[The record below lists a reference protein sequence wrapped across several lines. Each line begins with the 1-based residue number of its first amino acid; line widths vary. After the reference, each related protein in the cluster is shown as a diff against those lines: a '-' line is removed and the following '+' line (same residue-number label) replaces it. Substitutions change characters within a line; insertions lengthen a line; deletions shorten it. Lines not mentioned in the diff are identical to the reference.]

1 MLLRSNGFGHAVPRP
16 LQKDMNKRAQPRTL
30 VLGLGNT
37 IRSDDGVGVAALR
50 CLEEDPR
57 VPGAVDLVEGGT
69 KGLELVSYI
78 SGMSRL
84 LVLDAVDV
92 GAVAGTIVSM
102 RGTELGSLPGNGNA
116 HDLAL
121 ADILNALR
129 LLGQEPQETVLL
141 GMQPGTTELGTSLSK
156 SVESSLPRLVEAA
169 IAQLSL
175 WVASRTVP
183 PCDEVE
189 PAGIGRVGSARKAG
203 SVRCSSSTSGA
214 IHVPGNSR

>member
-1 MLLRSNGFGHAVPRP
+1 VALWSNGCGQAVRTWSEQGMIPQAP
-16 LQKDMNKRAQPRTL
+16 PRTL
-30 VLGLGNT
+30 VLGLGNP
-37 IRSDDGVGVAALR
+37 IRSDDGVGVVALR

-57 VPGAVDLVEGGT
+57 FPGTVGLLEGGT
-69 KGLELVSYI
+69 KGLELVAYI

-92 GAVAGTIVSM
+92 GAVAGTIVCI
-102 RGTELGSLPGNGNA
+102 RGTELCSLPGSGNV

-141 GMQPGTTELGTSLSK
+141 GIQPRTTELGTSLSK
-156 SVESSLPRLVEAA
+156 SVETSLPLLVDAA

-175 WVASRTVP
+175 WVPVRAVQ
-183 PCDEVE
+183 PCDAGE
-189 PAGIGRVGSARKAG
+189 PAGIGLA
-203 SVRCSSSTSGA
+203 
-214 IHVPGNSR
+214 VPAMKGWPGPE